1 MKGYAE
7 QGPDGS
13 GNLTVMLFPIMP
25 KAPYRVIS
33 TDYTSYAIVN
43 SCRVYFGAF
52 KYDWTWVLTRKPL
65 EKRTK
70 PWDEM
75 QKKVLGIL
83 RSKFEYPGG
92 STKYW
97 DPKRYIAPEQ
107 GDKFCDYSKF
117 YTGKSLV
124 D

>member
-1 MKGYAE
+1 
-7 QGPDGS
+7 
-13 GNLTVMLFPIMP
+13 MP

-43 SCRVYFGAF
+43 SCRVYFGWF

-70 PWDEM
+70 PWQDM
-75 QKKVLGIL
+75 QKKALDII
-83 RSKFEYPGG
+83 RKYYEYPGG
-92 STKYW
+92 PTKYW
-97 DPKRYIAPEQ
+97 DPSNYIAPEQ
-107 GDKFCDYSKF
+107 GEKYCDYSLMF
-117 YTGKSLV
+117 TGESLV